1 MHRLAHFQ
9 KIPALRLL
17 RCTLAA
23 LVFTAAARAQ
33 TVKLEDRGN
42 VAILDNGI
50 VTATVNKAGGN
61 IASLK
66 FRGTEMVKPGGGN
79 IYFSMDG
86 GANYRSPAGC
96 VFSVKTQTPELVD
109 VACRRVWK
117 NEPQAFDIEVHFA
130 LRRGDSGIYA
140 YAVLDHP
147 ASYPATGV
155 GEWRMVWKIPDDLFD
170 WICVDELRNWPMP
183 TGADYRTAQE
193 TGIKEIVKI
202 TQGARAGTYDC
213 KYDFSASYYDI
224 GCWGHAGKKS
234 GLGAWIV
241 CGGYDFFNDGPTK
254 QDLNAAAGI
263 NHIHF
268 GMNHYEGSTVHVEAS
283 EKWSKIYGPYLLYC
297 NANAGGPPALWQ
309 DAKAR
314 VRQEKTAWPH
324 AWVADQPEYPPLAQR
339 GSGIGRLVVKDALK
353 PALTAANAWVGLA
366 QTEPGGNWQN
376 ESKHYQYWSRA
387 AADGSF
393 TIPAVRPG
401 AYTLS
406 AFVTGAVGEFT
417 KTDVK
422 ITAGPA
428 TALGELAWAVPHK
441 GAKLAWEIGVP
452 DRTARE
458 FRHGNDFCHGYVWQN
473 FAREFSNPLEF
484 TIGKSN
490 PATDW
495 NYAHSGYP
503 AAGPKLAPW
512 KWRIHFRLDAP
523 PRGDATLVLAFAGSE
538 RGRVDVFANDETRPV
553 ATVTP
558 SAEGGNALLR
568 EGIHAKYSVSYAT
581 IPTAKLHTGD
591 NILTLVETNTAGPGL
606 HVMYDSVSLELP

>member
-1 MHRLAHFQ
+1 M
-9 KIPALRLL
+9 LRLL
-17 RCTLAA
+17 HFRKNTAFRLLALLGAA
-23 LVFTAAARAQ
+23 LISAPAARAQ
-33 TVKLEDRGN
+33 TVKLEDRGP
-42 VAILDNGI
+42 VAILDNGT
-50 VTATVNKAGGN
+50 VTATVNKAGGS

-66 FRGTEMVKPGGGN
+66 FRGTEMVRPGGGN
-79 IYFSMDG
+79 VYFSMDG

-96 VFSVKTQTPELVD
+96 IFSVKTQTPELVD

-117 NEPQAFDIEVHFA
+117 NEPQAFDIEVHFV

-147 ASYPATGV
+147 AGYPATGV
-155 GEWRMVWKIPDDLFD
+155 GEWRMVWKIPDNLFD

-183 TGADYRTAQE
+183 AAADYRTAQQM
-193 TGIKEIVKI
+193 GIKEIVKI
-202 TQGARAGTYDC
+202 TQGVRAGTYDC

-224 GCWGHAGKKS
+224 GCWGHAGTKS
-234 GLGAWIV
+234 KLGAWIV

-268 GMNHYEGSTVHVEAS
+268 GMNHYGGSTVRVAAG

-297 NANAGGPPALWQ
+297 NTNAGGPPALWQ

-314 VRQEKTAWPH
+314 VRQEKAAWPY
-324 AWVADQPEYPPLAQR
+324 AWVADQPEYPPAAQR
-339 GSGIGRLVVKDALK
+339 GSATGRLIVKDTLK

-366 QTEPGGNWQN
+366 QPEPGGNWQN
-376 ESKHYQYWSRA
+376 ESRHYQYWTRA

-393 TIPAVRPG
+393 AIPAVRPG
-401 AYTLS
+401 TYTLS
-406 AFVTGAVGEFT
+406 AFTTGAVGEFT
-417 KTDVK
+417 RADVK
-422 ITAGPA
+422 IPAGPA
-428 TALGELAWAVPHK
+428 TALGDLAWTVPHK
-441 GAKLAWEIGVP
+441 GAKLAWEIGIP

-458 FRHGNDFCHGYVWQN
+458 FRHGADYCHGYVWQN

-503 AAGPKLAPW
+503 AGPKLVPW
-512 KWRIHFRLDAP
+512 KWRIHFRLDAA
-523 PRGDATLVLAFAGSE
+523 PRGDATLVLAFASSE
-538 RGRVDVFANDETRPV
+538 RGRVDIFANDETRPV
-553 ATVTP
+553 ATVVP

-568 EGIHAKYSVSYAT
+568 EAIHAKYSVGYAT
-581 IPTAKLHTGD
+581 IPAAKLHTGD
-591 NILTLVETNTAGPGL
+591 NILTLVETTTAGPGL

>member
-1 MHRLAHFQ
+1 MHPRRHM
-9 KIPALRLL
+9 ILR
-17 RCTLAA
+17 A
-23 LVFTAAARAQ
+23 LVTLIWSAAVASAET
-33 TVKLEDRGN
+33 TVGVGPVKFEDRDGT
-42 VAILDNGI
+42 AILDNGI
-50 VTATVNKAGGN
+50 VSAVINKSGGS

-66 FRGTEMVKPGGGN
+66 FRGTEMVRPGGGN

-86 GANYRSPAGC
+86 GADYRSPAGC

-109 VACRRVWK
+109 IACRRTWK
-117 NEPQAFDIEVHFA
+117 NEPQAFDIEVHFV
-130 LRRGDSGIYA
+130 LRRGDSGVYA

-147 ASYPATGV
+147 AAYPATGV
-155 GEWRMVWKIPDDLFD
+155 GEWRMVWKIPDNLFD

-183 TGADYRTAQE
+183 SAADYRTAQK

-202 TQGARAGTYDC
+202 TQGVRAGTYDC

-224 GCWGHAGKKS
+224 GCWGHAGTKS
-234 GLGAWIV
+234 KLGAWIV

-268 GMNHYEGSTVHVEAS
+268 GMNHYEGSTVRVAAG

-314 VRQEKTAWPH
+314 VRQEKAAWPY
-324 AWVADQPEYPPLAQR
+324 AWVQGRSEYPPIGER
-339 GSGIGRLVVKDALK
+339 GGVSGRLVVKDALK

-366 QTEPGGNWQN
+366 QPEPGGNWQF
-376 ESKHYQYWSRA
+376 ESKRYQYWTRA

-393 TIPAVRPG
+393 LIPAIRPG
-401 AYTLS
+401 TYTLS
-406 AFVTGAVGEFT
+406 AFTTGAVGEFT
-417 KTDVK
+417 RADVK
-422 ITAGPA
+422 VPAGPA
-428 TALGELAWAVPHK
+428 TPLGELVWTVPHK
-441 GAKLAWEIGVP
+441 GVKLAWEIGVP

-458 FRHGNDFCHGYVWQN
+458 FRHGDDYCHGYVWQN
-473 FAREFSNPLEF
+473 FAREFTNPLEF

-490 PATDW
+490 PAKDW

-503 AAGPKLAPW
+503 SGGPRLAPW
-512 KWRIHFRLDAP
+512 KWRIHFRLDAA
-523 PRGDATLVLAFAGSE
+523 PRGDATLVLAFASSE
-538 RGRVDVFANDETRPV
+538 RGRVEVYANDETRPL

-558 SAEGGNALLR
+558 SVEGGNALLR
-568 EGIHAKYSVSYAT
+568 EAVHAKYCFETAT
-581 IPTAKLHTGD
+581 IPAAKLHAGE
-591 NILTLVETNTAGPGL
+591 NVLTLVQTNTAGPGL